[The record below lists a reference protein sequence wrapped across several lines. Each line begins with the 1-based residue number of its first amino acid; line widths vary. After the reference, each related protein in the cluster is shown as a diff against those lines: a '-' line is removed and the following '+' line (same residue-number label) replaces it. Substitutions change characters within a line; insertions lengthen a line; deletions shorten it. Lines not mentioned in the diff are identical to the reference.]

1 MALSPP
7 PNLLQFPLRSPYL
20 SAQYLLISGH
30 TLFRSSWIS
39 PQISTSLSPL
49 TITVRDLPKFKCFTK
64 STEEGRLI
72 FSEPLSSDVDED
84 EDYRT
89 VELKSVTTTV
99 PDNTP
104 RSPTSSSD
112 SPSLGL
118 REQFYEVSQY
128 VICFHHKCNES
139 GSFEISLQLASL

>member
-1 MALSPP
+1 M
-7 PNLLQFPLRSPYL
+7 
-20 SAQYLLISGH
+20 
-30 TLFRSSWIS
+30 T
-39 PQISTSLSPL
+39 
-49 TITVRDLPKFKCFTK
+49 
-64 STEEGRLI
+64 

-89 VELKSVTTTV
+89 VELKSVPTTV

-128 VICFHHKCNES
+128 VLYFHHQCKES